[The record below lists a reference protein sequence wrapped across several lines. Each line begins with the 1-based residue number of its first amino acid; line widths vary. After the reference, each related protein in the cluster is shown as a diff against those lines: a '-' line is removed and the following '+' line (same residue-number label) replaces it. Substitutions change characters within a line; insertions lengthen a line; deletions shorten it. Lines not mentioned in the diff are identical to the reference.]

1 VIEEELL
8 VKAREEKSRSA
19 SEWRRAGACALA
31 VVIKEGRVY
40 SANLG
45 DCKGLLVRVEEDVP
59 NLNDIPLL

>member
-1 VIEEELL
+1 
-8 VKAREEKSRSA
+8 
-19 SEWRRAGACALA
+19 
-31 VVIKEGRVY
+31 VY